1 MPKVSDRIWFL
12 SVLVSIVVESCL
24 LRPDTSER
32 AKDQKIDLRIID
44 TLSYRYLPLETK
56 HESLFGEV
64 MQILIDENYIFLL
77 TGGEGQS
84 VLVFDMEGRFLTR
97 VSRSGRGPGEY
108 GGSVEIDLD
117 RKRKQIL
124 VYDQGGKK
132 ILRFGYDGTYQSEL
146 SLPDYMGTNF
156 AFLTENRFAFHRGL
170 GRNQGFYLNI
180 TDSLG
185 NTIETHNPVNP
196 FFEDMI
202 QSIPNIFFSRS
213 QKNGVFYIPIW
224 SDQMYQLTQEGC
236 RMVKDFNM
244 SHVMIS
250 TIEDKSRRSSGLE
263 TGKFDY
269 FSRCFVNDKG
279 QYIVNIAFN
288 SRLLHFIGNLGNGS
302 STGGSFSFSERNEFI
317 NYGFGL
323 FGEVK
328 GHHQDHFVKII
339 DAASLKRLYPTRFRD
354 LNDEDN
360 PIIFFFRINI

>member
-1 MPKVSDRIWFL
+1 MIRSSWLVISYFVLMASCSEAPANLENIKDR
-12 SVLVSIVVESCL
+12 
-24 LRPDTSER
+24 
-32 AKDQKIDLRIID
+32 KIDLDVID
-44 TLSYRYLPLETK
+44 TLSYKYLPLETTK
-56 HESLFGEV
+56 ESIIGQLK
-64 MQILIDENYIFLL
+64 QILFDMDLL
-77 TGGEGQS
+77 FILNESDHQS
-84 VLVFDMEGRFLTR
+84 VLVFDMEGRFITK

-156 AFLTENRFAFHRGL
+156 AFLAENRFAFHRGL

-213 QKNGVFYIPIW
+213 QKNGVLYIPIW
-224 SDQMYQLTQEGC
+224 SDQMYQLSQEGC

-250 TIEDKSRRSSGLE
+250 TIEDKSRRASGLE
-263 TGKFDY
+263 TGKYDY
-269 FSRCFVNDKG
+269 FSRCFVNEGG
-279 QYIVNIAFN
+279 QYIANIGFN
-288 SRLLHFIGNLGNGS
+288 NQLFSIVGDLENGNI
-302 STGGSFSFSERNEFI
+302 TGGNISFTKIEELR
-317 NYGFGL
+317 NYGYGIL
-323 FGEVK
+323 GVVI
-328 GHHQDHFVKII
+328 GHHNDYFIKVI
-339 DAASLKRLYPTRFRD
+339 DCYNLKQMYPSKFSH
-354 LNDEDN
+354 LKESDN
-360 PIIFFFRINI
+360 PVLFFFKVRI